1 MSKKIYI
8 TTTLPYVN
16 AEPDIGFALEIIQ
29 ADAWARTKILEGYE
43 VVFNTGTDEHGLKIY
58 QKALEE
64 GKDPQEYT
72 NEYAAKFD
80 RLKQALNL
88 SYTNFIRT
96 TDTFHKK
103 AAQEFWKKCERNG
116 DIYKKN
122 YKMKYCVGCEL
133 EKTDSELI
141 DNKCPLHPKLEIQT
155 IEEENY
161 FFRFSKYQQNLL
173 ELYKKNPDFV
183 VPDFRFN
190 EIKAFV
196 EKGLEDFS
204 ISRLKNKM
212 PWGVPVPGDD
222 NHVMYVW
229 FDALINY
236 ISTIGWPENQEKFQ
250 NFWPG
255 YQTAGKDNL
264 RQQSAI
270 WQAMLLSAGL
280 ENSRQ
285 IFIHGFITVDGQKM
299 SKSLGNVV
307 NPFDLIATYGTDAV
321 RYYLL
326 REIPSL
332 DDGNFSYSRMEE
344 VYNSDLANELGNLAM
359 RLTTIAE
366 KDSLQIQLHNHQTLD
381 QSIVDHVHNYQ
392 FNQALELLWQKIKQL
407 NRDTD
412 EFAPWKK
419 TSDERKKFLENS
431 LLKLHTIAILLQPFM
446 PETAEKIQ
454 SATIGT
460 IKKIQPLFPKK
471 NIQQ

>member
-1 MSKKIYI
+1 
-8 TTTLPYVN
+8 
-16 AEPDIGFALEIIQ
+16 
-29 ADAWARTKILEGYE
+29 
-43 VVFNTGTDEHGLKIY
+43 
-58 QKALEE
+58 
-64 GKDPQEYT
+64 
-72 NEYAAKFD
+72 
-80 RLKQALNL
+80 
-88 SYTNFIRT
+88 
-96 TDTFHKK
+96 
-103 AAQEFWKKCERNG
+103 
-116 DIYKKN
+116 
-122 YKMKYCVGCEL
+122 MKYCVGCEL

-280 ENSRQ
+280 EPSRQ
-285 IFIHGFITVDGQKM
+285 IFIHGFNCRR
-299 SKSLGNVV
+299 SK
-307 NPFDLIATYGTDAV
+307 
-321 RYYLL
+321 
-326 REIPSL
+326 
-332 DDGNFSYSRMEE
+332 
-344 VYNSDLANELGNLAM
+344 NE
-359 RLTTIAE
+359 
-366 KDSLQIQLHNHQTLD
+366 
-381 QSIVDHVHNYQ
+381 
-392 FNQALELLWQKIKQL
+392 
-407 NRDTD
+407 
-412 EFAPWKK
+412 
-419 TSDERKKFLENS
+419 
-431 LLKLHTIAILLQPFM
+431 
-446 PETAEKIQ
+446 
-454 SATIGT
+454 
-460 IKKIQPLFPKK
+460 
-471 NIQQ
+471 